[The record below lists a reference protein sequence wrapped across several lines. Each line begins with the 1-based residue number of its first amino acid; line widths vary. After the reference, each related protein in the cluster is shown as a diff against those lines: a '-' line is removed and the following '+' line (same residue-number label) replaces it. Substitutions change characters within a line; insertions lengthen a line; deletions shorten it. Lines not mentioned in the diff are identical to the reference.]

1 MKILREYISKNN
13 SGEWF
18 INTID
23 VGINLESIIKSY
35 SAKELQDEIKEF
47 VETCGPKIQTQLT
60 VEEIESDIMDYYLK

>member
-47 VETCGPKIQTQLT
+47 VETYGPKIQTQLT